1 MILFW
6 FFLCEYIDCG
16 HDYFERIVIEI
27 EVADRRERK
36 PLRIVEAAAA
46 PQFEVGE
53 GGFGEEVA
61 HPLALLAAFALRVV
75 GDILVDAELLHY
87 FDIEPHFLFYL
98 ADSARL
104 YIFPLLNLPLRERP
118 VAENVVD
125 EREVC
130 LAFRARIDD
139 GARQMFGRHLRGL
152 LPDVFARA
160 ALIFAG
166 LPELDVDGAQD
177 PVDEAPRRRAAE

>member
-16 HDYFERIVIEI
+16 HDYFERVVIKI

-61 HPLALLAAFALRVV
+61 HPLALLAAFDLRVV

-104 YIFPLLNLPLRERP
+104 DIFALFNLPLRERP
-118 VAENVVD
+118 MAKDVVD
-125 EREVC
+125 EREVR
-130 LAFRARIDD
+130 LAFRARVDD
-139 GARQMFGRHLRGL
+139 RARQMLGRHLRGL
-152 LPDVFARA
+152 LPDILARA
-160 ALIFAG
+160 ALIFPRVAELPVTDAQHAG
-166 LPELDVDGAQD
+166 D
-177 PVDEAPRRRAAE
+177 

>member
-6 FFLCEYIDCG
+6 WFLRKYIDG
-16 HDYFERIVIEI
+16 GYDYFERIVIEI

-61 HPLALLAAFALRVV
+61 HPLALLAALHLRIV
-75 GDILVDAELLHY
+75 GHILIDAELLHY
-87 FDIEPHFLFYL
+87 LDIKAHFLFYL

-104 YIFPLLNLPLRERP
+104 DIFALFNLPL
-118 VAENVVD
+118 
-125 EREVC
+125 
-130 LAFRARIDD
+130 
-139 GARQMFGRHLRGL
+139 
-152 LPDVFARA
+152 
-160 ALIFAG
+160 
-166 LPELDVDGAQD
+166 
-177 PVDEAPRRRAAE
+177 